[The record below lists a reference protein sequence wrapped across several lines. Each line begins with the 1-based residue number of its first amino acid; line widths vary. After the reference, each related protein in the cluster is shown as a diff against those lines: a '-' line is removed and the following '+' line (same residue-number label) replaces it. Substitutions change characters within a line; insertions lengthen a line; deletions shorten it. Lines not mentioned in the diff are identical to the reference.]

1 MNEIITIDPKEMKAL
16 AVESGK
22 FIFKPKAEESLLKL
36 HEMIVMLQALEDSV
50 KEAIGKAGK
59 ELNPNFKGVIGENVK
74 CIYRKYGAKY
84 EYDWKNKEGA
94 LPFLKKKEYYSVDT
108 DKVDKYVKEVGELP
122 EGISEKP
129 REDVLSIIY
138 GEQDEENTPV
148 AQLDTTL

>member
-1 MNEIITIDPKEMKAL
+1 MENNIIKIDMDEMKLL
-16 AVESGK
+16 AQEGQR

-36 HEMIVMLQALEDSV
+36 HETIIMLQEMEEHIKDT
-50 KEAIGKAGK
+50 IGKLGR
-59 ELNPNFKGVIGENVK
+59 ELNPNFKGVIGENIK

-122 EGISEKP
+122 DSIHEKP

-148 AQLDTTL
+148 ALTD

>member
-1 MNEIITIDPKEMKAL
+1 MNEIVKIDIDEMKML
-16 AVESGK
+16 AKEGEA
-22 FIFKPKAEESLLKL
+22 FIFKPSAEKSLLKL
-36 HEMIVMLQALEDSV
+36 HETIMLLQALEDSV
-50 KEAIGKAGK
+50 KHQIGILGR

-94 LPFLKKKEYYSVDT
+94 LPFLKKKEYYSVDA

-122 EGISEKP
+122 DGINEKA

-138 GEQDEENTPV
+138 GEQDEEDKTVP
-148 AQLDTTL
+148 QLN